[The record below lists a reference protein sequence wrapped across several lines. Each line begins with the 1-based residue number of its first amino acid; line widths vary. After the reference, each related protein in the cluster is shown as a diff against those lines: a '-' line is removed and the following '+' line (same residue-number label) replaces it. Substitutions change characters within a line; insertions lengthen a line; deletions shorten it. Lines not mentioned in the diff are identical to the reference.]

1 MVGQEAGSGL
11 WSGVS
16 GVPGEFSLF
25 REFLPES
32 FLSFGLEALNTT
44 FLGFLCCGCF
54 YVKVFI
60 FCLGSFE
67 HYISRFSLLWRFL
80 PESFYRF
87 SWKF

>member
-32 FLSFGLEALNTT
+32 F
-44 FLGFLCCGCF
+44 
-54 YVKVFI
+54 FI
-60 FCLGSFE
+60 FCLGSFK
-67 HYISRFSLLWRFL
+67 HYSSRFSLLWMFL
-80 PESFYRF
+80 RESCCLL
-87 SWKF
+87 SCKF

>member
-32 FLSFGLEALNTT
+32 FLYFVLEVLNTT
-44 FLGFLCCGCF
+44 FLGFLCCGGF
-54 YVKVFI
+54 YLKVFI
-60 FCLGSFE
+60 FCLGSFK
-67 HYISRFSLLWRFL
+67 H
-80 PESFYRF
+80 
-87 SWKF
+87 